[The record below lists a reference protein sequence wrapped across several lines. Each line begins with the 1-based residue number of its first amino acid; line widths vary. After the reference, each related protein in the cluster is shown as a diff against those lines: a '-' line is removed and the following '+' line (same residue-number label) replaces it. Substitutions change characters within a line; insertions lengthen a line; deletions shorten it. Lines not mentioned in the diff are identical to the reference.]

1 MESATPAPTK
11 PRGFFRALWRVARQ
25 VFHETTGA
33 VFFILALA
41 WTNGALRYWRQH
53 APNWEWRT
61 SVGMALVMAVFGVAS
76 FRAAR
81 RVR

>member
-1 MESATPAPTK
+1 MESASSAASK
-11 PRGFFRALWRVARQ
+11 PRGFFGRLWRAARQ

-33 VFFILALA
+33 VFFILALG
-41 WTNGALRYWRQH
+41 WSNGALRYWRQH
-53 APNWEWRT
+53 APNWELWT
-61 SVGMALVMAVFGVAS
+61 SLGMAMVMAIFGLVS

>member
-1 MESATPAPTK
+1 MGNAAPVASK
-11 PRGFFRALWRVARQ
+11 PRGFFRALWRAARQ
-25 VFHETTGA
+25 VFHETIGA
-33 VFFILALA
+33 VFFVLALVWMNA
-41 WTNGALRYWRQH
+41 ALRYWRQH

-61 SVGMALVMAVFGVAS
+61 SVGFALVMVVFGFVS

>member
-1 MESATPAPTK
+1 
-11 PRGFFRALWRVARQ
+11 
-25 VFHETTGA
+25 
-33 VFFILALA
+33 LA

>member
-1 MESATPAPTK
+1 MEASPAATK
-11 PRGFFRALWRVARQ
+11 PRGFFRALWRAARQ

-33 VFFILALA
+33 VFFILALT
-41 WTNGALRYWRQH
+41 WTNAALRYWRQH

-61 SVGMALVMAVFGVAS
+61 SVGMALVMVIFGVVS

>member
-1 MESATPAPTK
+1 MQSTTPVVAR
-11 PRGFFRALWRVARQ
+11 PRGFLRTLWRAVRQ

-33 VFFILALA
+33 VFFLLALTWA
-41 WTNGALRYWRQH
+41 NAALRYWRQH

-61 SVGMALVMAVFGVAS
+61 SVGMALVMALFGWVS